1 MNSDIIN
8 QVVVLCLIMLFGLY
22 ARKKEYIKEYTVKN
36 LTDILVNITLP
47 CLILSSFNME
57 FSTELWTRVKLIFIY
72 SLIIHIFL
80 AIISKLFFIKYD
92 ENKKKILRF
101 VTIFSN
107 FGFMGYPIAESIYG
121 KIGVFYASIFGI
133 PFNIIL
139 LTYGVFLFSE
149 EAKDNL
155 KIRNIVM
162 QPGILFVVI
171 GTVIF
176 LFSIKLPIP
185 INKTINMV
193 GSMTT
198 PLSMMIVGASFAG
211 TSLMSMLKDFKLYYI
226 SFIRLLIVPFI
237 TYLLLRFI
245 KADDYLLKLCVI
257 LEAMP
262 AAAMTTVFAE
272 MYNSDRIFSAKCVFV
287 TTVLSIFTIPL
298 VITLL

>member
-8 QVVVLCLIMLFGLY
+8 QVVVLCLIMLLGLY
-22 ARKKEYIKEYTVKN
+22 ARKKEYIKEHTVKS
-36 LTDILVNITLP
+36 LTDILMNVTLP

-57 FSTELWTRVKLIFIY
+57 FSTDLWARVKLIFIY
-72 SLIIHIFL
+72 SSIIHIFL
-80 AIISKLFFIKYD
+80 AIISKFFFIKCD

-101 VTIFSN
+101 VTMFSN
-107 FGFMGYPIAESIYG
+107 FGFMGYPIVEGIYG
-121 KIGVFYASIFGI
+121 KIGVFYASVFGI

-139 LTYGVFLFSE
+139 LTYGVLLFNK
-149 EAKDNL
+149 EAKGNF
-155 KIRNIVM
+155 KIKDIVM

-171 GTVIF
+171 GTFIF

-185 INKTINMV
+185 INKTLNMV

-198 PLSMMIVGASFAG
+198 PMSMMIVGASFAG
-211 TSLMSMLKDFKLYYI
+211 TSVSSMAKDFKLYYI
-226 SFIRLLIVPFI
+226 SFIRLLVVPFI
-237 TYLLLRFI
+237 ICVLLKFI

-272 MYNSDRIFSAKCVFV
+272 MYNSDRIFSAKCIFV